1 LDLIEF
7 GAGVRSW
14 NLRLSCDGGQMRPR
28 MSGAGSWIAWT
39 RTRDAGAFVVVLI
52 MTLVTATEAASDAV
66 ESKTLTFR
74 YSRVEEYEQLAWKWA

>member
-1 LDLIEF
+1 
-7 GAGVRSW
+7 
-14 NLRLSCDGGQMRPR
+14 MRPR

-74 YSRVEEYEQLAWKWA
+74 YSRVVEFTNCSRLAAPLVAARLNVVSKDRVGGYDM